1 MLKDPE
7 QKEAA
12 ELLTVMK
19 NTVKEAC
26 NGNPTAVKM
35 WVRCCQSK
43 PLIHQL
49 LSPNGAKT
57 TNTDELLSE
66 FLDYYK
72 DLYLD
77 NEPDS
82 LHSFEVM
89 RYYNKRS
96 AKKNA
101 NF

>member
-1 MLKDPE
+1 ML
-7 QKEAA
+7 
-12 ELLTVMK
+12 L
-19 NTVKEAC
+19 
-26 NGNPTAVKM
+26 
-35 WVRCCQSK
+35 
-43 PLIHQL
+43 
-49 LSPNGAKT
+49 PNGAKT

-82 LHSFEVM
+82 LYSFEVM